1 MVVVVCDCACVCENA
16 RICERL
22 SPTKPRRFDQVQ
34 FSFNYRRWWTCP
46 RFSLCLVSPSRA
58 NCASVPR
65 CVASRRVANA
75 ADVVV
80 VIIGIVSKRTQQPD
94 GERARARVRVR
105 VSSRECFAEPCGGIA
120 DGRAS
125 ADDSFGF
132 EVNRTGPVR
141 CELATLGARACACV
155 QFLLVRHNCSS
166 VPVFCGNQEK
176 NRRPYNIPRIQHY

>member
-1 MVVVVCDCACVCENA
+1 MDVSA
-16 RICERL
+16 
-22 SPTKPRRFDQVQ
+22 F
-34 FSFNYRRWWTCP
+34 
-46 RFSLCLVSPSRA
+46 FSLSRLPKSGEL
-58 NCASVPR
+58 CAR
-65 CVASRRVANA
+65 AALRRVANA

-176 NRRPYNIPRIQHY
+176 TAAPTTFHEFSIIRLLLKCCLFVPNTPNTHTYIIASNTWDYSATRERT